1 MMGLDCWA
9 KTMVIKAAAT
19 MAESF
24 MFGLDGRE
32 KRERERG
39 RKGGGKENKW
49 SEWVKGFAFI

>member
-9 KTMVIKAAAT
+9 ETMVIIAAAT

-32 KRERERG
+32 ERERERG
-39 RKGGGKENKW
+39 RKGGGKREQV
-49 SEWVKGFAFI
+49 E